1 MGGRWWEQMDW
12 GGELGRS
19 GSGGRDLVMVDGLG
33 SLVRVHNFLHS
44 LTERSPER
52 AKQQVKHP
60 DFLRFL
66 NRIRL
71 PFLGISVTRGGDE
84 TFVKSLNTKEEVRSG
99 GLLLHE
105 AAAAAAGPHPKS
117 IEGERVEA
125 EAAART
131 TTTALNTDLLFQ
143 LPTQINSGGAV
154 TKEELGRATW
164 TFLHTLAAQYPEK
177 PTKQQQRD
185 VKELMSIFSRLYPCK
200 QCADHFVDVLKSH
213 PVKASSGYELAQW
226 MCKVHNVVNRSLGK
240 PQFPCQRVAARWGQL
255 DCEEGA
261 CDLEGHPFSK

>member
-1 MGGRWWEQMDW
+1 MDW
-12 GGELGRS
+12 GGELGQS
-19 GSGGRDLVMVDGLG
+19 GSGGRDLVMVDGIG

-44 LTERSPER
+44 LTVRSPER
-52 AKQQVKHP
+52 AKQQVKRP

-71 PFLGISVTRGGDE
+71 PFLGISVMRGGDE
-84 TFVKSLNTKEEVRSG
+84 TLVKCLDTKEEVRSG

-105 AAAAAAGPHPKS
+105 AAAAGSHPKS

-131 TTTALNTDLLFQ
+131 TTTAFNTDLLFQ

-185 VKELMSIFSRLYPCK
+185 VKELMSILSRLYPCK

-261 CDLEGHPFSK
+261 CDLEGHLFSK

>member
-1 MGGRWWEQMDW
+1 MVFAVGAGGSGSEAAGGSGAGAGAEAAEMGGRWWEQMDL
-12 GGELGRS
+12 GGELGQS
-19 GSGGRDLVMVDGLG
+19 GSSGRDLVMVDGLG

-84 TFVKSLNTKEEVRSG
+84 TFVRSLDKEDVRSG

-105 AAAAAAGPHPKS
+105 AGGGGGPHPKS

-131 TTTALNTDLLFQ
+131 TTTAFNTDLLFH
-143 LPTQINSGGAV
+143 LPTQASLLCHCSQSIVLEIS
-154 TKEELGRATW
+154 L
-164 TFLHTLAAQYPEK
+164 LISEK
-177 PTKQQQRD
+177 TND
-185 VKELMSIFSRLYPCK
+185 TGF
-200 QCADHFVDVLKSH
+200 
-213 PVKASSGYELAQW
+213 
-226 MCKVHNVVNRSLGK
+226 
-240 PQFPCQRVAARWGQL
+240 
-255 DCEEGA
+255 
-261 CDLEGHPFSK
+261 

>member
-1 MGGRWWEQMDW
+1 MGVAVAAGGSGSGAGAGAEAAEMGGRWWEQMDW
-12 GGELGRS
+12 GGELGQS
-19 GSGGRDLVMVDGLG
+19 GSGGKDLVMVDGLG

-84 TFVKSLNTKEEVRSG
+84 TFVKSLDTKEEVRSG

-131 TTTALNTDLLFQ
+131 TTTAFNTDLLFQ
-143 LPTQINSGGAV
+143 LPTQAS
-154 TKEELGRATW
+154 L
-164 TFLHTLAAQYPEK
+164 LCHCSQ
-177 PTKQQQRD
+177 
-185 VKELMSIFSRLYPCK
+185 SIVS
-200 QCADHFVDVLKSH
+200 
-213 PVKASSGYELAQW
+213 EI
-226 MCKVHNVVNRSLGK
+226 SLPISENTNETG
-240 PQFPCQRVAARWGQL
+240 F
-255 DCEEGA
+255 
-261 CDLEGHPFSK
+261 

>member
-1 MGGRWWEQMDW
+1 LGFVVVAVAAGGSGAGAEAAEMGGRWWEQMDW
-12 GGELGRS
+12 GGELGQS

-52 AKQQVKHP
+52 AKQQVKRP

-84 TFVKSLNTKEEVRSG
+84 TFVKSLDTKEEVISG

-105 AAAAAAGPHPKS
+105 AAAAAGPHPKS

-131 TTTALNTDLLFQ
+131 TTTAFNTDLLFQ
-143 LPTQINSGGAV
+143 LPTQAS
-154 TKEELGRATW
+154 
-164 TFLHTLAAQYPEK
+164 FLCHCSK
-177 PTKQQQRD
+177 
-185 VKELMSIFSRLYPCK
+185 SI
-200 QCADHFVDVLKSH
+200 VL
-213 PVKASSGYELAQW
+213 EI
-226 MCKVHNVVNRSLGK
+226 SLPISENTHETG
-240 PQFPCQRVAARWGQL
+240 F
-255 DCEEGA
+255 
-261 CDLEGHPFSK
+261 